1 MEFEIKV
8 LIVDDD
14 DVFLF
19 LHDLL
24 VKDSGL
30 SQDPGCF
37 LTAKSALE
45 YLDANHQTEER
56 YLVLLDINMP
66 GMSGWQFLEYLDNTT
81 YKNKVSVV
89 LVTSSIEAV
98 AHQKART
105 YPTVKAYVEKPLVIE
120 MCIQLREGMMK
131 KTGLP
136 PLA

>member
-1 MEFEIKV
+1 MESETKV

-66 GMSGWQFLEYLDNTT
+66 GMSGWQFLDYLEKTT
-81 YKNKVSVV
+81 YKSRVSVV
-89 LVTSSIEAV
+89 LVTSSIEDA
-98 AHQKART
+98 AHQKAKT
-105 YPTVKAYVEKPLVIE
+105 YSTVKDYIEKPLSMEI
-120 MCIQLREGMMK
+120 CSQLRQDLK
-131 KTGLP
+131 NP
-136 PLA
+136 Y